1 MSNRSFY
8 GRKVET
14 GVFVCESNHHSSM
27 RGGDLAGNL
36 LRTLLRRELQQLW
49 VDEKT
54 GKAIRR
60 LKAYGSC
67 ASPLQ
72 LPPSYLSTAVPRKPH
87 LLQKAIRYIIQREF
101 SDDFSEI
108 PLPCDICHSQL
119 FELLRTVLFGLE
131 AGVDDNT
138 PEQIIELLKT
148 FDIIEYAET
157 VMKILERTASGSE
170 KKIGKIK
177 VLLSKEIGRSAN
189 GTIVYEGYYEERQV
203 AVKCLTKN
211 TFKRD
216 LKAQRETKT
225 LIASD
230 RSQNIVTYYGKE
242 ADDDNIYLA
251 LERCDCNLDNL
262 IQMYPKNSSRHKRPL
277 SKGLKEL
284 KKTIGDIKLWKENTC
299 RPFPILRDLM
309 RGMVSGLNVLHKSGI
324 VHRHLKPQNIFII
337 HESGTLCAK
346 LGDMGISRR
355 LRAYRNHGWKA
366 PEELL
371 DGQQTTAMD
380 LFTLGCILFFSI
392 TGGKHPFGEQDRNI
406 KSKDYKPDLHLI
418 EKFPEAVDLISSL
431 IKFEAG
437 ERPQANKV
445 LHHPLFWDAKKRLE
459 FLCATSNSVT
469 KESTSLSDNKKT
481 TLLSR
486 LESTAIKILGKF
498 SPGKVKYWSE
508 QILNDKIKQDYPY
521 ILWGY
526 KFGSVQH
533 LLRFIRNRRAHYE
546 DDPKEIQDH
555 FGTKN
560 EGFDDYFTSRFPLL
574 FFEVY
579 NVVRD
584 CCREDALF
592 KAFF

>member
-1 MSNRSFY
+1 MSD
-8 GRKVET
+8 VEDN
-14 GVFVCESNHHSSM
+14 SA
-27 RGGDLAGNL
+27 DLPK
-36 LRTLLRRELQQLW
+36 Q
-49 VDEKT
+49 VMDII
-54 GKAIRR
+54 KA
-60 LKAYGSC
+60 AE
-67 ASPLQ
+67 
-72 LPPSYLSTAVPRKPH
+72 TV
-87 LLQKAIRYIIQREF
+87 IQSR
-101 SDDFSEI
+101 
-108 PLPCDICHSQL
+108 
-119 FELLRTVLFGLE
+119 
-131 AGVDDNT
+131 DDNT

-148 FDIIEYAET
+148 FVREFKKFATQMSDVEDNYTDLPKPMDIIEYAET
-157 VMKILERTASGSE
+157 VMKILDDNTTEQKIMALTNILALLEYYERTASGSE

-355 LRAYRNHGWKA
+355 LRGNKRVLTPHINSPAYRNHGWKA